1 MKTEAKLV
9 DEKINS
15 AFYISTLG
23 PVQITEENG
32 FITAVSFKDEPID
45 QVQPSVINSVLQK
58 AIKQL
63 DEYFNGI
70 RTSFDLP
77 INVIGTNFQQKVWTE
92 LQKIPYGQTITYQH
106 LALRLGNMKVIRA
119 SASANGKNPIG
130 IMIPCHRV
138 VGVDGKLTGYAGGL
152 HRKQWLLDHE
162 AKISGKSSL
171 LF

>member
-1 MKTEAKLV
+1 LV

-15 AFYISTLG
+15 AFYISPPG
-23 PVQITEENG
+23 PVQITENNG
-32 FITAVSFKDEPID
+32 FITSVSFKDEPID
-45 QVQPSVINSVLQK
+45 EVQPSVSNSVLLK
-58 AIKQL
+58 AIQQL
-63 DEYFNGI
+63 DEYFNGS

-77 INVIGTNFQQKVWTE
+77 LNVNGTNFQQKVWTE
-92 LQKIPYGQTITYQH
+92 LQQIPYGQTITYQH

-119 SASANGKNPIG
+119 AASANGKNPLG
-130 IMIPCHRV
+130 IIIPCHRV

-162 AKISGKSSL
+162 ARVSGNSSK